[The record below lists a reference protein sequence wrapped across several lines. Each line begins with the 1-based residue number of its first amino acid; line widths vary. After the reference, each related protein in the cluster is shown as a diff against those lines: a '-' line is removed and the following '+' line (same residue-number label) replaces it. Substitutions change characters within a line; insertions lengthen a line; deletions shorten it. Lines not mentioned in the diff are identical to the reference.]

1 MSIFGDLISKYED
14 IAKKTQ
20 ECDKKIDDT
29 VTVKDNPDLN
39 GDKEVTLP
47 GKNPEE
53 DKKDKE

>member
-14 IAKKTQ
+14 ITKKTQ

-29 VTVKDNPDLN
+29 VTVKDNPNLN
-39 GDKEVTLP
+39 RDKEVTLP
-47 GKNPEE
+47 GEKPEE